1 MLLYWEGVFLMTIA
15 KNEFKK
21 IPVIVETDIGSDID
35 DMWALVMLLKS
46 PELDPRLIVS
56 GTGDTFTRAKL
67 ISKTLE
73 VAGRTDVEVGVGIP
87 LENIKLPQAPWVED
101 YDLDEYPGK
110 VHLDGIGAI
119 VDMIMNST
127 EEITLLC
134 LGPLPNIAAALTREP
149 EIANRV
155 RFVGMFGSIRKGYMG
170 APGPISTFNIGR
182 YSYSAQHVFTA
193 PWDMTVTP
201 TDTCSL
207 VRLLGEKYQKVRE
220 CEDPLVQALL
230 ENYRIWK
237 QSGELSEFY
246 KSLDPDKES
255 SILFDTV
262 AVYLA
267 FSDELLEMEQIGL
280 RVTPDGYT
288 RIDETAKAINC
299 ATEWKDLEAF
309 EDFLVERLT
318 QRN

>member
-1 MLLYWEGVFLMTIA
+1 MTST

-21 IPVIVETDIGSDID
+21 IPVIMETDIGSDID

-46 PELDPRLIVS
+46 PELDPKLIVS

-67 ISKTLE
+67 IAKTLE
-73 VAGRTDVEVGVGIP
+73 VAGRTEIEVGVGIP

-101 YDLDEYPGK
+101 YDLNEYPGK

-119 VDMIMNST
+119 VDMIIKSN
-127 EEITLLC
+127 EEFTLLC
-134 LGPLPNIAAALTREP
+134 LGPLPNIAAALQREP
-149 EIANRV
+149 DIANRV
-155 RFVGMFGSIRKGYMG
+155 RFVGMFGSIYKGYRG

-182 YSYSAQHVFTA
+182 YSYSAQQVFTA
-193 PWDMTVTP
+193 PWEMTVTP

-207 VRLLGEKYQKVRE
+207 VQLLGEKYLKVRD
-220 CEDPLVQALL
+220 CEDSLVHALM

-237 QSGELSEFY
+237 QSDELNEFY

-267 FSDELLEMEQIGL
+267 FTNELLKMKKLGL
-280 RVTPDGYT
+280 KVTHDGYT
-288 RIDETAKAINC
+288 RIDETAKMVNVAI
-299 ATEWKDLEAF
+299 EWKDLGAF
-309 EDFLVERLT
+309 EDFLVSRLT
-318 QRN
+318 Q

>member
-1 MLLYWEGVFLMTIA
+1 MT
-15 KNEFKK
+15 NKK

-67 ISKTLE
+67 IAKTLE
-73 VAGRTDVEVGVGIP
+73 IAGRTDIEVGVGIP
-87 LENIKLPQAPWVED
+87 LEQIKLPQSPWVED

-110 VHLDGIGAI
+110 VHLDGVGAI
-119 VDMIMNST
+119 VEMIMNST
-127 EEITLLC
+127 EEFTLLC

-155 RFVGMFGSIRKGYMG
+155 RFVGMFGSIYKGYMG
-170 APGPISTFNIGR
+170 APEPISTFNIGR
-182 YSYSAQHVFTA
+182 YSYSAQYVFTA
-193 PWDMTVTP
+193 PWEMTVTP
-201 TDTCSL
+201 TDTCSV
-207 VRLLGEKYQKVRE
+207 VRLLGEKYRKVHD
-220 CEDPLVQALL
+220 CKDPLVQALI

-237 QSGELSEFY
+237 QSDELNDFY
-246 KSLDPDKES
+246 KDLDPDVES

-267 FSDELLEMEQIGL
+267 FSDELLKMEKLGL
-280 RVTPDGYT
+280 RVTPDGFT
-288 RIDETAKAINC
+288 RVDESAKLVNC
-299 ATEWKDLEAF
+299 ALEWKDLEAF
-309 EDFLVERLT
+309 EDFLVDRLT
-318 QRN
+318 RGN

>member
-1 MLLYWEGVFLMTIA
+1 MTNA
-15 KNEFKK
+15 NNVPKR
-21 IPVIVETDIGSDID
+21 IPVIVETDIGSDMD
-35 DMWALVMLLKS
+35 DMWALVMLLRS

-73 VAGRTDVEVGVGIP
+73 IAGRTDIEVGVGIP

-101 YDLDEYPGK
+101 YKLDEYPGK
-110 VHLDGIGAI
+110 VHIDGVGAI
-119 VDMIMNST
+119 IDMIMNST
-127 EEITLLC
+127 EEYTLLC

-155 RFVGMFGSIRKGYMG
+155 RFVGMFGSIYKGYMG
-170 APGPISTFNIGR
+170 APDPISTFNIGR
-182 YSYSAQHVFTA
+182 YSYSARHVFNA

-201 TDTCSL
+201 TDTCSV
-207 VRLLGEKYQKVRE
+207 VRLAGEKYQKVRD
-220 CEDPLVQALL
+220 CKDPLVQALI

-237 QSGELSEFY
+237 QSDELNDFY
-246 KSLDPDKES
+246 KNLDPDVES

-267 FSDELLEMEQIGL
+267 FSDELLKMEKLGL
-280 RVTPDGYT
+280 RVTPDGFT
-288 RIDETAKAINC
+288 RVDESAKLVNC
-299 ATEWKDLEAF
+299 ALEWRDLEAF
-309 EDFLVERLT
+309 EDFLVDRLT
-318 QRN
+318 QGN

>member
-1 MLLYWEGVFLMTIA
+1 MTNA

-67 ISKTLE
+67 IAKTLE
-73 VAGRTDVEVGVGIP
+73 VAERTDIEVGVGIP
-87 LENIKLPQAPWVED
+87 LEPIKLPQSPWVED

-119 VDMIMNST
+119 VDMIMESQ
-127 EEITLLC
+127 EEFTLLC

-155 RFVGMFGSIRKGYMG
+155 RFVGMFGSIHKGYMG

-193 PWDMTVTP
+193 PWEMTVTP
-201 TDTCSL
+201 TDTCSV
-207 VRLLGEKYQKVRE
+207 VRLLGEKYSKVRD
-220 CEDPLVQALL
+220 CEDPLVQALM

-237 QSGELSEFY
+237 QSDELGEFY
-246 KSLDPDKES
+246 KTLDPEIES

-267 FSDELLEMEQIGL
+267 FTNELLKMEKLRL
-280 RVTPDGYT
+280 RVTPDGFT
-288 RIDETAKAINC
+288 RIDETAKLINVAI
-299 ATEWKDLEAF
+299 EWKDLEAY
-309 EDFLVERLT
+309 EDFLVDRLT
-318 QRN
+318 Q